1 MKTFLKRKSILDKYQ
16 QPFFETKKIGEKT
29 TNSTREQRGERETF
43 ATFFHLDKAAAEGT
57 RILQTPQLTPLY
69 NLSPSSR
76 GGGGNIGEKKAF
88 PLLLPLEE
96 KVERGDDGERVKRW
110 RRLCKG
116 CAGPRLLGF
125 ARRFAYRFS
134 GAVSYGGNRRTI
146 SLNFAGG
153 AGYDISLV
161 ATFKHACF
169 TRAIFLCIYTC
180 VCMYLWLG
188 LYRVSIVGNCNWIPP
203 FFRKMVN

>member
-1 MKTFLKRKSILDKYQ
+1 M
-16 QPFFETKKIGEKT
+16 
-29 TNSTREQRGERETF
+29 
-43 ATFFHLDKAAAEGT
+43 
-57 RILQTPQLTPLY
+57 
-69 NLSPSSR
+69 
-76 GGGGNIGEKKAF
+76 
-88 PLLLPLEE
+88 
-96 KVERGDDGERVKRW
+96 ERGDDGERVK
-110 RRLCKG
+110 RLCKG

-180 VCMYLWLG
+180 VCVYLWLG

>member
-1 MKTFLKRKSILDKYQ
+1 MWKRFSKEKASSTNINNPSLLRN
-16 QPFFETKKIGEKT
+16 EKKEKKKT
-29 TNSTREQRGERETF
+29 TNSTRERRGERD
-43 ATFFHLDKAAAEGT
+43 L
-57 RILQTPQLTPLY
+57 R
-69 NLSPSSR
+69 NLFSPRQSR
-76 GGGGNIGEKKAF
+76 GRRNTDPSNPPANPALQPFVEGGNIGEKKAF

-153 AGYDISLV
+153 TGYDISLV

-180 VCMYLWLG
+180 VCVYLWLG

>member
-1 MKTFLKRKSILDKYQ
+1 M
-16 QPFFETKKIGEKT
+16 
-29 TNSTREQRGERETF
+29 
-43 ATFFHLDKAAAEGT
+43 
-57 RILQTPQLTPLY
+57 
-69 NLSPSSR
+69 
-76 GGGGNIGEKKAF
+76 
-88 PLLLPLEE
+88 
-96 KVERGDDGERVKRW
+96 ERGDDGERVKRW

-169 TRAIFLCIYTC
+169 TRAIFLCIHVC
-180 VCMYLWLG
+180 VCVCIFG
-188 LYRVSIVGNCNWIPP
+188 LVYIVSRLLEIVIGFLRFSGEENGELIDRFLNES
-203 FFRKMVN
+203 

>member
-1 MKTFLKRKSILDKYQ
+1 M
-16 QPFFETKKIGEKT
+16 
-29 TNSTREQRGERETF
+29 RETF

-57 RILQTPQLTPLY
+57 RILQTPPANPALQPFALLVLLEGVEISAKRKPS
-69 NLSPSSR
+69 LSS
-76 GGGGNIGEKKAF
+76 F
-88 PLLLPLEE
+88 LLEE
-96 KVERGDDGERVKRW
+96 KVERGDDGERVK
-110 RRLCKG
+110 RLCKG

-153 AGYDISLV
+153 TGYDISLV

-169 TRAIFLCIYTC
+169 TRAIFLCIHVC
-180 VCMYLWLG
+180 VSLAWFISCLDCWKL
-188 LYRVSIVGNCNWIPP
+188 
-203 FFRKMVN
+203 